1 MRKTRGV
8 VSQRLI
14 LPTAPLIVLNDGTPI
29 YSIMGSDPEGQEG
42 SEDEDSDEE
51 EGEGEEDGDDSE
63 EEEKPKPKSKVKP
76 KETPEQKVRRL
87 NKENQAKRLALEAA
101 EKKLR
106 DIEDADKSELEIAKR
121 DLAELEEKTKSYP
134 ETLNALRIE
143 NAFLKLSGYNWHDP
157 DDALEYLRKTGEV
170 TIDDDG
176 TVDGLEQAVKDL
188 AKKKP
193 YLLKGEEDNEEEEPR
208 TRRVSGAPR
217 GSSGAGVGSGP
228 GSRKKQA
235 KAAQRSTLID
245 KYGLANGR

>member
-42 SEDEDSDEE
+42 SEDEDPD
-51 EGEGEEDGDDSE
+51 EEDGDDEDEGEESE
-63 EEEKPKPKSKVKP
+63 EDEKPKPKSKSKP

-121 DLAELEEKTKSYP
+121 DYEELKAKYEKVP
-134 ETLNALRIE
+134 ETLNSLRIE

-157 DDALEYLRKTGEV
+157 DDALDRILKDPDV

-193 YLLKGEEDNEEEEPR
+193 YLLKGEEDGEEEEPR
-208 TRRVSGAPR
+208 TRRVASGAR

-228 GSRKKQA
+228 RSAKKAA
-235 KAAQRSTLID
+235 KAAQRATLIG
-245 KYGLANGR
+245 KYGLNNGR

>member
-29 YSIMGSDPEGQEG
+29 YPIMGSDPEGQEG
-42 SEDEDSDEE
+42 SEDEDPD
-51 EGEGEEDGDDSE
+51 EEDGDDEDEGEESE
-63 EEEKPKPKSKVKP
+63 EDEKPKPKSKSKP
-76 KETPEQKVRRL
+76 KETEAQKIRRL
-87 NKENQAKRLALEAA
+87 NKENQTRRLALEEA
-101 EKKLR
+101 ERKLR
-106 DIEDADKSELEIAKR
+106 AIEDADKSELEIAKR
-121 DLAELEEKTKSYP
+121 DLEELQAKTKGHD
-134 ETLNALRIE
+134 ETLNNLRIE

-193 YLLKGEEDNEEEEPR
+193 YLLKAKEDEEDEEPKSRR
-208 TRRVSGAPR
+208 TSGAR
-217 GSSGAGVGSGP
+217 GPSGASVGSGP
-228 GSRKKQA
+228 GSKKGQA
-235 KAAQRSTLID
+235 KSAQRKTLIE
-245 KYGLANGR
+245 KYGLGYGR

>member
-8 VSQRLI
+8 VDQRLI

-42 SEDEDSDEE
+42 SEEEDSDEE
-51 EGEGEEDGDDSE
+51 EGDDEEDGDDSE
-63 EEEKPKPKSKVKP
+63 EEEKPKTKSKSKP
-76 KETPEQKVRRL
+76 KETDAQRIRRL
-87 NKENQAKRLALEAA
+87 NAENKSRREALEAA
-101 EKKLR
+101 EERLR
-106 DIEDADKSELEIAKR
+106 AIEDKDKSELEIAKR
-121 DLAELEEKTKSYP
+121 DYEELKAKYERVP
-134 ETLNALRIE
+134 ETLNSLRIE
-143 NAFLKLSGYNWHDP
+143 NAFLKLSGYDWHDP

-193 YLLKGEEDNEEEEPR
+193 YLLKGEEDNEEEPR
-208 TRRVSGAPR
+208 QRRTSGAR

-228 GSRKKQA
+228 KST
-235 KAAQRSTLID
+235 KAATKVAQRAKLME
-245 KYGLANGR
+245 KYGLNHGR

>member
-8 VSQRLI
+8 VDQRLI
-14 LPTAPLIVLNDGTPI
+14 FPTAPLIVLNDGTPI
-29 YSIMGSDPEGQEG
+29 HSIMGSDPEGQEG
-42 SEDEDSDEE
+42 SEDEDPDEE
-51 EGEGEEDGDDSE
+51 EGDDEEDGDESE
-63 EEEKPKPKSKVKP
+63 EDEKPKPKPKSKP

-87 NKENQAKRLALEAA
+87 NKENQTKRLALEAA

-121 DLAELEEKTKSYP
+121 DLTELQEKTKAYP

-143 NAFLKLSGYNWHDP
+143 NAFLKLSGYDWHDP

-193 YLLKGEEDNEEEEPR
+193 YLLKSEEENEEESRQRR
-208 TRRVSGAPR
+208 TSGAR

-228 GSRKKQA
+228 KSTKA
-235 KAAQRSTLID
+235 ATKAAQRTKLME
-245 KYGLANGR
+245 KYGLNHGR